1 MKAFCYTTFIIAA
14 FISII
19 CGILSAILDKVS
31 YGIGIYMT
39 LWTFVNIIIPIALA
53 VLLYQL
59 IVLNTRLRSRILWQ
73 KIFLL
78 IGLEAI
84 GLSTWIVL
92 DVMVY
97 YSSPQDPL
105 GVMNAF
111 SSLEEF
117 TSHIDHEFIFGAFV
131 ALVCAILI
139 PVSMTYFSK
148 DEAD

>member
-19 CGILSAILDKVS
+19 CGILSAISDKGS
-31 YGIGIYMT
+31 YGIIYMT
-39 LWTFVNIIIPIALA
+39 IWTFLNIIIPTALA

-84 GLSTWIVL
+84 GLSIWIVL

-97 YSSPQDPL
+97 YSSPEDPL

-111 SSLEEF
+111 SSLENF

>member
-1 MKAFCYTTFIIAA
+1 MKAFCYTTFIIAT

-19 CGILSAILDKVS
+19 CGILSAISDKGS
-31 YGIGIYMT
+31 YGIIYMT
-39 LWTFVNIIIPIALA
+39 IWTFLNIIIPTALA

-84 GLSTWIVL
+84 GLSIWIVL

-97 YSSPQDPL
+97 YSSPEDPL

-111 SSLEEF
+111 SSLENF